1 MSDIHI
7 NNITDRRGNSG
18 PIFAGISTVSTS
30 AFMVMPS
37 GPTEFRGGRGRAIFA
52 GGYVEPSPGER
63 DTMDK
68 IEIATAG
75 NSIDFGNLT
84 AARYNLAGG
93 VASSTR
99 GLFSGGRKETS
110 PASNLTVIDYV
121 VISSDGGANDWGDLP
136 TARQT
141 HAGASNNI
149 RGLYGGGRGIYPGQS
164 ENNALGMP
172 TIEYVTIATTGR
184 SEFFGDL
191 LTQRMAVG
199 GLNSSTRVLFCGGY
213 STPAKSNAIEYVEI
227 ATTGNA
233 IDFGDMLTARSY
245 VACASNGT
253 RGVLTGEGTP
263 GAGSNVIEY
272 LAIAT
277 LGNTQDFGD
286 LTLSRQGFDGT
297 SNVIRGVFGGGS
309 TPARQNVIDFVT
321 IASTGNATDFGDLTQ
336 AHGSSEAVGDAHGG
350 LN

>member
-1 MSDIHI
+1 MSDIKI
-7 NNITDRRGNSG
+7 NNITDRSGSSG
-18 PIFAGISTVSTS
+18 PIFAGISTVSTD

-52 GGYVEPSPGER
+52 GGYTEPSPGER

-84 AARYNLAGG
+84 VARYNPGGG
-93 VASSTR
+93 VSSSTR

-121 VISSDGGANDWGDLP
+121 TISSDGGTNDWGDLP

-141 HAGASNNI
+141 HDGASNNI
-149 RGLYGGGRGIYPGQS
+149 RGLYGGGRGVYPGQS
-164 ENNALGMP
+164 DNSALGMP

-191 LTQRMAVG
+191 ITKRIIPG
-199 GLNSSTRVLFCGGY
+199 GVCSPTRALFCGGY
-213 STPAKSNAIEYVEI
+213 STPAVTNVIEYVEF

-233 IDFGDMLTARSY
+233 LDFGDLLEAGSGK
-245 VACASNGT
+245 ACASNGT
-253 RGVLTGEGTP
+253 RGLITGNSSV
-263 GAGSNVIEY
+263 GAGTNVIEY
-272 LAIAT
+272 VTIASI
-277 LGNTQDFGD
+277 GNGQDFGD
-286 LTLSRQGFDGT
+286 LSVTRQGEGGT
-297 SNVIRGVFGGGS
+297 SNNIRGVFGGGA
-309 TPARQNVIDFVT
+309 TPSLSYVIDFVT
-321 IASTGNATDFGDLTQ
+321 IASTGNASDFGDLTQ
-336 AHGSSEAVGDAHGG
+336 ARPSLRAVGDAHGG
-350 LN
+350 LG

>member
-1 MSDIHI
+1 
-7 NNITDRRGNSG
+7 
-18 PIFAGISTVSTS
+18 
-30 AFMVMPS
+30 
-37 GPTEFRGGRGRAIFA
+37 
-52 GGYVEPSPGER
+52 
-63 DTMDK
+63 
-68 IEIATAG
+68 
-75 NSIDFGNLT
+75 
-84 AARYNLAGG
+84 
-93 VASSTR
+93 
-99 GLFSGGRKETS
+99 
-110 PASNLTVIDYV
+110 
-121 VISSDGGANDWGDLP
+121 
-136 TARQT
+136 
-141 HAGASNNI
+141 
-149 RGLYGGGRGIYPGQS
+149 
-164 ENNALGMP
+164 
-172 TIEYVTIATTGR
+172 
-184 SEFFGDL
+184 
-191 LTQRMAVG
+191 
-199 GLNSSTRVLFCGGY
+199 
-213 STPAKSNAIEYVEI
+213 
-227 ATTGNA
+227 
-233 IDFGDMLTARSY
+233 MLTARSY

>member
-1 MSDIHI
+1 MSDIKI
-7 NNITDRRGNSG
+7 NNITDRSGSSG

-52 GGYVEPSPGER
+52 GGYTEPSPGER

-121 VISSDGGANDWGDLP
+121 TISSGGGANDWGDLP
-136 TARQT
+136 AARQT
-141 HAGASNNI
+141 HDGASNNI
-149 RGLYGGGRGIYPGQS
+149 RGLYGGGRGVYPGQT
-164 ENNALGMP
+164 ENSALGMP

-191 LTQRMAVG
+191 ITKRIIPG
-199 GLNSSTRVLFCGGY
+199 GVCSPTRALFCGGY
-213 STPAKSNAIEYVEI
+213 STPAVTNVIEYVEF

-233 IDFGDMLTARSY
+233 LDFGDLLEAGSGK
-245 VACASNGT
+245 ACASNGT
-253 RGVLTGEGTP
+253 RGLMVGNAAV
-263 GAGSNVIEY
+263 GAGSNAIEFVT
-272 LAIAT
+272 IAST
-277 LGNTQDFGD
+277 GNGQDFGD
-286 LTLSRQGFDGT
+286 LTVSRQAQGGT
-297 SNVIRGVFGGGS
+297 SNVIRGVFAGGS
-309 TPARQNVIDFVT
+309 NPARQNVIDFVT
-321 IASTGNATDFGDLTQ
+321 IASTGDASDFGDLTT
-336 AHGSSEAVGDAHGG
+336 ARASLRGVVDAHGG